1 MAYANT
7 DDTDY
12 DYDYDYDGT
21 DTYNGT
27 DVMLECLRCGTVD
40 YAERFHG
47 NLCAECADNAPM
59 GECVICDD
67 ETADENEEFCTA
79 CGGA

>member
-1 MAYANT
+1 MAYA
-7 DDTDY
+7 DTDY
-12 DYDYDYDGT
+12 IDAYT
-21 DTYNGT
+21 DTDDNYAD

-47 NLCAECADNAPM
+47 NLCAECADNAPT
-59 GECVICDD
+59 GECVICGD
-67 ETADENEEFCTA
+67 ETADENEEFCTD

>member
-1 MAYANT
+1 MAYTNT
-7 DDTDY
+7 NY
-12 DYDYDYDGT
+12 ADYDYDGT
-21 DTYNGT
+21 DTYDGT

-47 NLCAECADNAPM
+47 NLCAECAEGAPI
-59 GECVICDD
+59 GECVICGD
-67 ETADENEEFCTA
+67 ETADENEEFCTE